1 MKPVSLLSCPPFIEE
16 GIDNKE
22 EKMMK
27 TMETHNRIKKEMELK
42 EEEGDEVDP
51 GITVPGSQQGLPDRG

>member
-1 MKPVSLLSCPPFIEE
+1 
-16 GIDNKE
+16 
-22 EKMMK
+22 MK